1 MVERVTAF
9 QALDGSLHRTWEEAA
24 SVQGAAIFASFL
36 PDTLEGDRTAIGQEL
51 ARHFF
56 VDRNEAM
63 LTAFVQL
70 QDLMMSAPRE
80 STHGIAERFA
90 ASNITPIGERRGWFK

>member
-9 QALDGSLHRTWEEAA
+9 KALDGSLHPSWEEAA
-24 SVQGAAIFASFL
+24 SVQGAVIFAAML
-36 PDTLEGDRTAIGQEL
+36 PETLEGDRSVIGHEL

-56 VDRNEAM
+56 VDRNEQM

-90 ASNITPIGERRGWFK
+90 ASNITPIGERRRWFK

>member
-1 MVERVTAF
+1 MVERVTAY
-9 QALDGSLHRTWEEAA
+9 QALDGTLHCTWEEAA
-24 SVQGAAIFASFL
+24 AVQGAAIFASFL
-36 PDTLEGDRTAIGQEL
+36 PDTLEGDRSAIGQEL

-63 LTAFVQL
+63 LAAFVQL

-80 STHGIAERFA
+80 STHGMAERFSS
-90 ASNITPIGERRGWFK
+90 SNVEPLRRGWFK

>member
-1 MVERVTAF
+1 MVKPVTAF
-9 QALDGSLHRTWEEAA
+9 QALDGSLHSTWEEAA
-24 SVQGAAIFASFL
+24 AVQGAAIFASML
-36 PDTLEGDRTAIGQEL
+36 PDTLEGDRIAIGAEL

-70 QDLMMSAPRE
+70 QDLVMSAPRE

-90 ASNITPIGERRGWFK
+90 ASNVMPIGERRGWFK